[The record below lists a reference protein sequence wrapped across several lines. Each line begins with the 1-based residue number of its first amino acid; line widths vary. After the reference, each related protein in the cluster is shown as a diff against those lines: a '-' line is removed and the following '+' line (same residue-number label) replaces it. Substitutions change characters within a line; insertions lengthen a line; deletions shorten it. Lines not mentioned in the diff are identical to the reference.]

1 MAIASDD
8 VQYKEQPDKQV
19 LEARIVEKMFS
30 TVQGG
35 ICQGIYVATPSG
47 KLIARVNAGWPDPDA
62 KQILVNINQATQRY
76 YQMPKS
82 ERLFSQVPDP
92 VKDRIAFKKDQF
104 YKPNGNL
111 DLRVTKRGYSYPGMT
126 TFDERHPKFLG
137 FDRLWFKPSEWQQ
150 FFPQNIKV
158 GSKTQIK
165 GIPFERWVIHNH
177 MQKGHNAW
185 EPDHIKSGSM
195 VTEVTGIAGN
205 LVDLSLKANYS
216 MKGNTQWNIG
226 TYDGS
231 LIGKI
236 QYDLGANKFT
246 KFEVVMLGWHHAGKF
261 LDNARSGELTQ
272 WVSSYTTINPHND
285 ADDRMIPGNWMW
297 GYGLNW
303 CKTK

>member
-1 MAIASDD
+1 VAIASDD

-47 KLIARVNAGWPDPDA
+47 KLISRVNAGWPDPDA

-104 YKPNGNL
+104 YKPNGTL

-205 LVDLSLKANYS
+205 LVDLSLKASYS
-216 MKGNTQWNIG
+216 MKADTKWNTG
-226 TYDGS
+226 AYDGS
-231 LIGKI
+231 LMGKI

-303 CKTK
+303 CKTR